1 MRMKKLLQQ
10 LGGGA
15 LVLAL
20 SLNFTGIAWAVDP
33 VFPWTNNWSFSDYLR
48 NTQGG
53 QIRVKSTI
61 RVTAVT
67 GPIYKLSYATRLEN
81 IPADTRSQKVYQA
94 WLIDSDTGWRL
105 SIGSTIRKK
114 NGTGDMSFTQYFANP
129 KIFDKLEI
137 TEEELF
143 DQSPAPSETIVYSAD
158 LTIPAF
164 TELGYKT
171 SFSPKNLVPAMPNS
185 NKGGSGKFI
194 INLKNNTIKYRLD
207 IRNISSANR
216 MITLYGPARPG
227 ANGPK
232 VQQLE
237 AGSTNVLYGE
247 ISYDQSREE
256 KLMAGEY
263 YLVISTEENP
273 EQGIARGQIV
283 F

>member
-15 LVLAL
+15 LVLVI
-20 SLNFTGIAWAVDP
+20 SLNFTGIAWAADP

-48 NTQGG
+48 NSQGG
-53 QIRVKSTI
+53 EIRVKSTI
-61 RVTAVT
+61 RVAAVT
-67 GPIYKLSYATRLEN
+67 GPIYKLSYAIRLEN
-81 IPADTRSQKVYQA
+81 IPTEVRGQKVYQA

-105 SIGSTIRKK
+105 SIGSTIRKT
-114 NGTGDMSFTQYFANP
+114 NGTGDMSFTHYLANP
-129 KIFDKLEI
+129 KVFDKLEI
-137 TEEELF
+137 TQEELF
-143 DQSPAPSETIVYSAD
+143 DQNPAPSGTVVYSAD
-158 LTIPAF
+158 LNIPAF

-171 SFSPKNLVPAMPNS
+171 TFSPRNLVPAMPNS

-207 IRNISSANR
+207 IRNITSAGR
-216 MITLYGPARPG
+216 VITLYGPARPG
-227 ANGPK
+227 ANGPE
-232 VQQLE
+232 VQQLQN
-237 AGSTNVLYGE
+237 GSTNVLYGE

-263 YLVISTEENP
+263 YLVITNEENP
-273 EQGIARGQIV
+273 EQGIVRGQIV